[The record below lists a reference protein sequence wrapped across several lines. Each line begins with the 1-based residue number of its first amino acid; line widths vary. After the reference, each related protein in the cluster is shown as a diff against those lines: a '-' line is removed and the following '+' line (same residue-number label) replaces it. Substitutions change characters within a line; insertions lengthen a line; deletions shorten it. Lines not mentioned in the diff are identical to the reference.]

1 MPQRSSVSTLRLV
14 VVENRARVSVDRV
27 DRINWTANCDRTYNF
42 ARCRLLKARSL
53 VATRSLLPLA
63 LGAWVRFYRAR
74 DGKLKRDVAIKVILE
89 DFAQDA
95 ERMKRFEREAQVLAS
110 LNHPHIASIY
120 GLEENALILELVEG
134 PTVAGRIM
142 VATSRYIP
150 TVTASRFFRQA
161 RARRTRSPL
170 SSTSSRSSSASLR
183 PSDLVGSCIERRH
196 SLRSAAVGGSPAARR
211 AGR

>member
-1 MPQRSSVSTLRLV
+1 MKHMPIAYATRTQRV
-14 VVENRARVSVDRV
+14 
-27 DRINWTANCDRTYNF
+27 NF
-42 ARCRLLKARSL
+42 ETSRCREPGAGECGQSGQDQLDRELRSHL
-53 VATRSLLPLA
+53 QFRAMSLAKGSKLGGYEIIAPI
-63 LGAWVRFYRAR
+63 GAWGMGEVYRAR

-142 VATSRYIP
+142 VATYTSESESFRAAKPRLWSEENKVTFIFNFFEELERLTP
-150 TVTASRFFRQA
+150 TQ
-161 RARRTRSPL
+161 
-170 SSTSSRSSSASLR
+170 
-183 PSDLVGSCIERRH
+183 
-196 SLRSAAVGGSPAARR
+196 
-211 AGR
+211 